1 MANQDAHNDLTLSE
15 ALQRVIDSSQHVML
29 AHVASLRL
37 EVKED
42 IGRALS
48 SLFLIGAGVI
58 LLNGAWFALMAF
70 TLHGLSDHLSLRAS
84 LAIVGS
90 FTGLIGAGLALAG
103 VQGLRELKVE
113 PAAAQIKLPAAFD
126 RKES

>member
-1 MANQDAHNDLTLSE
+1 MANEDVHNDISFSE
-15 ALQRVIDSSQHVML
+15 ALQRVVDSSQHVML
-29 AHVASLRL
+29 AHISSLRL

-42 IGRALS
+42 LGRALS

-58 LLNGAWFALMAF
+58 LINGAWLSLMAF
-70 TLHGLSDHLSLRAS
+70 TLHGLNDHLSLLAS

-103 VQGLRELKVE
+103 VQRLRQLKVE
-113 PAAAQIKLPAAFD
+113 PDAAQIKRADAAL
-126 RKES
+126 